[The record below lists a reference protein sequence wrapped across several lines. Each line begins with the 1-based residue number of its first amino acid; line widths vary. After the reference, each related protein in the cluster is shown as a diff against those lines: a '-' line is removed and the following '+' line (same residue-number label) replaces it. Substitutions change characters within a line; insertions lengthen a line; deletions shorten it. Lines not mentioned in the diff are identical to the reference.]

1 MRFGWRARDL
11 FGLIRRVEARSLRKG
26 VARHHGVSLHGER
39 SFEEQ
44 VKVASVAPAYVSVE
58 ILRPR
63 TEREHLGREMT
74 PLVIFRVPFLDLSQT
89 RCIR

>member
-44 VKVASVAPAYVSVE
+44 VKAAIVAPLMCQWRFFARAQSANTSAA
-58 ILRPR
+58 R
-63 TEREHLGREMT
+63 
-74 PLVIFRVPFLDLSQT
+74 
-89 RCIR
+89 